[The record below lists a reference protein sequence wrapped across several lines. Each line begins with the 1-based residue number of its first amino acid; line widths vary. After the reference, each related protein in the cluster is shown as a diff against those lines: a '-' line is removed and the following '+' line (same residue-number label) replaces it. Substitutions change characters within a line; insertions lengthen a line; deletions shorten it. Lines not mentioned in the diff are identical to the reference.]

1 MYLPKSNLMQDALAS
16 QQLSTEA
23 NDETHHCQTAIPL
36 FGKRGETKF
45 CVIHDFGSIFNNVTD
60 YVVCLRSAVI
70 SDTKGLKNITFTA
83 HAFDR

>member
-36 FGKRGETKF
+36 LSERRETKF
-45 CVIHDFGSIFNNVTD
+45 CIIHGLKKISKNVTY
-60 YVVCLRSAVI
+60 YVASPRLGVMNDCF
-70 SDTKGLKNITFTA
+70 KGV
-83 HAFDR
+83 